1 MTIAFLGLG
10 SNLDGPLNQLINAVQ
25 AIETIPSTSLIQTS
39 SFYKNRPVGPQ
50 DQPDFLNAVA
60 SIDTGL
66 SPDVLLDYLQ
76 DIEMQQGRKRN
87 IHWGARTLDLDILL
101 FGSEVINST
110 RLVIPHPEMYKR
122 AFVLQP
128 LYEIAPDL
136 VIPGQGPLKNLVR
149 DINTDGMQKI
159 SH

>member
-10 SNLDGPLNQLINAVQ
+10 SNLDSPLNQLVNAVQ
-25 AIETIPSTSLIQTS
+25 AIDAIPSTSLIQTS

-60 SIDTGL
+60 SIDTAL
-66 SPDVLLDYLQ
+66 SPDGLLDYLQ
-76 DIEMQQGRKRN
+76 DIEVQQGRKRN

-101 FGSEVINST
+101 FGSEIINST
-110 RLVIPHPEMYKR
+110 RLVIPHPEMHKR
-122 AFVLQP
+122 AFVLKP

-149 DINTDGMQKI
+149 YINTDGMQKI

>member
-10 SNLDGPLNQLINAVQ
+10 SNLDSPLDQLFNAVK

-50 DQPDFLNAVA
+50 DQPDFLNAVV

-66 SPDVLLDYLQ
+66 TPDKLLDHLQ
-76 DIEMQQGRKRN
+76 NIELQQGRTRN
-87 IHWGARTLDLDILL
+87 IRWGARTLDLDILL
-101 FGSEVINST
+101 FGSEIIKSA
-110 RLVIPHPEMYKR
+110 RLVIPHPEMHKR

-136 VIPGQGPLKNLVR
+136 VIPGQGPLKKLVQN
-149 DINTDGMQKI
+149 INPDDLQKL
-159 SH
+159 SQ